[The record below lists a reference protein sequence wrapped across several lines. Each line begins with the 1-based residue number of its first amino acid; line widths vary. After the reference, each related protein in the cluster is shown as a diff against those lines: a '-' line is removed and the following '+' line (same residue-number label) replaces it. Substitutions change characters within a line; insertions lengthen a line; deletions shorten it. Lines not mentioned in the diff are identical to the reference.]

1 MVRREEIVKKA
12 LSLMGKPEMIRNIG
26 TAAHIDH
33 GKTTLSD
40 ALIAGAGIISE
51 KMAGKQL
58 YMDFDEQ
65 EQARG
70 ITINSANVSMIFPY
84 ENEDHLINLID
95 TPGHVDF
102 GGEVTR
108 AMRAIDGVIIVD
120 DAVEGVMPQT
130 ETVIRQALRENVK
143 PVLFINKVDR
153 LINELK
159 ITPDEMMKR
168 FTKIINDI
176 NVLIKKFAPP
186 EFREAWQ
193 LKVDNGS
200 VAFGSA
206 YNHWAISVPMMKKT
220 GITFKE
226 IYDYCSSRRHEDL
239 ARLSPAHTTVLNMVV
254 QHLPNPKEAQ
264 RYRIPRI
271 WHGDPESELGKAMLA
286 SDPNGPLTMMITK
299 IIVDPHAG
307 EIAVGRVYSGTVKRG
322 DTLYA
327 VDKKAAE
334 KAQQIGVFMGP
345 DYEQVEYI
353 ESGNI
358 GAISGLRAT
367 AAGSTISSTPDMQP
381 FERLAHISDP
391 VVTLAI
397 EAKNTKDLP
406 RLVEALREI
415 AKEDPSSAVEI
426 NQETGEHL
434 LSGMGELH
442 LEILTYRIIHDK
454 KVEIETSQP
463 IVVYRESVTKKSPV
477 FEGKSPNKHNRIYV
491 EVEPLEEGVFE
502 AIKNG
507 DISEGRVK
515 NPKQSASLFKDN
527 GMDAGDARNVV
538 DVYEQN
544 VFIDSTKGIQ
554 YLNETMELLIEGLHE
569 AIRRGPLAN
578 EKVIGMK
585 IRLIDAKLHE
595 DAIHRGPA
603 QMIPCMRS
611 ATYGAI
617 LSAEP
622 TIMEPKQRVFINIP
636 IEYLGNVTADLQQR
650 RAFIEEIKQ
659 EGDVTT
665 VVAKAPV
672 AEMFGFA
679 SAIRSA
685 TTGRALWSSEVTGFE
700 RLPRE
705 ILDKVVKSIR
715 ERKGLKPEPPKA
727 SDYAAD

>member
-1 MVRREEIVKKA
+1 MVKREEIVKKA
-12 LSLMGKPEMIRNIG
+12 FALMDKPERIRNIG

-58 YMDFDEQ
+58 YLDFDEQ

-70 ITINSANVSMIFPY
+70 ITINSANVSMIFNY
-84 ENEDHLINLID
+84 KDKDHLINLID

-130 ETVIRQALRENVK
+130 ETVIRQALREGVK

-159 ITPDEMMKR
+159 INPEEMQKR
-168 FTKIINDI
+168 FAKIIGDI
-176 NVLIKKFAPP
+176 NNLIKKFAPE
-186 EFREAWQ
+186 EFKNEWQ
-193 LKVDNGS
+193 LKVENGS

-206 YNHWAISVPMMKKT
+206 FHHWAISVPMMKES
-220 GITFKE
+220 GITFKD
-226 IYDYCSSRRHEDL
+226 IYEYCSAGRHEEL
-239 ARLSPAHTTVLNMVV
+239 AKKSPAHVTVLNMVAE
-254 QHLPNPKEAQ
+254 HLPDPVKAQ

-271 WHGDPESELGKAMLA
+271 WHGDLESDAGKAMLNCDA
-286 SDPNGPLTMMITK
+286 SAPVAMMITK

-307 EIAVGRVYSGTVKRG
+307 EIAVGRVYSGTLKRG
-322 DTLYA
+322 ETLYA
-327 VDKKAAE
+327 VDKKATE

-345 DYEQVEYI
+345 DYEPVESI
-353 ESGNI
+353 PAGNI
-358 GAISGLRAT
+358 GAISGLKVT
-367 AAGSTISSTPDMQP
+367 AAGSTISSLEDFHP
-381 FERLAHISDP
+381 FERLVHVSDP

-397 EAKNTKDLP
+397 EPKNTKDLP
-406 RLVEALREI
+406 KLVEAMREI

-426 NQETGEHL
+426 NQETGEYL

-454 KVEIETSQP
+454 NVDIETSQP
-463 IVVYRESVTKKSPV
+463 IVVYKESVAKKSSV
-477 FEGKSPNKHNRIYV
+477 FEGKSPNRHNRVYV
-491 EVEPLEEGVFE
+491 EVEPLEESVFE
-502 AIKNG
+502 AIKN
-507 DISEGRVK
+507 DEISEGRVR
-515 NPKQSASLFKDN
+515 NSKQSAPLFIGK
-527 GMDAGDARNVV
+527 GMNSDDARNVV
-538 DVYEQN
+538 DVYNQN
-544 VFIDSTKGIQ
+544 VFIDATKGIQ
-554 YLNETMELLIEGLHE
+554 YLNETMELLVEAFHE
-569 AIRRGPLAN
+569 AMNRGPLAN
-578 EKVIGMK
+578 EKVIGVK

-611 ATYGAI
+611 AIYGAI
-617 LSAEP
+617 LSADP
-622 TIMEPKQRVFINIP
+622 VIMEPKQRVFINIP
-636 IEYLGNVTADLQQR
+636 IEYLGNVTSEMQQR
-650 RAFIEEIKQ
+650 RAFIEEINQ

-679 SAIRSA
+679 GAIRSA
-685 TTGRALWSSEVTGFE
+685 TTGRAIWSSEVTGFE

-705 ILDKVVKSIR
+705 LHDRIIRSIR
-715 ERKGLKPEPPKA
+715 ERKGLKPEPPTA
-727 SDYAAD
+727 RDFAAD

>member
-1 MVRREEIVKKA
+1 
-12 LSLMGKPEMIRNIG
+12 
-26 TAAHIDH
+26 
-33 GKTTLSD
+33 
-40 ALIAGAGIISE
+40 
-51 KMAGKQL
+51 
-58 YMDFDEQ
+58 
-65 EQARG
+65 
-70 ITINSANVSMIFPY
+70 
-84 ENEDHLINLID
+84 
-95 TPGHVDF
+95 
-102 GGEVTR
+102 
-108 AMRAIDGVIIVD
+108 
-120 DAVEGVMPQT
+120 
-130 ETVIRQALRENVK
+130 
-143 PVLFINKVDR
+143 
-153 LINELK
+153 
-159 ITPDEMMKR
+159 
-168 FTKIINDI
+168 
-176 NVLIKKFAPP
+176 
-186 EFREAWQ
+186 
-193 LKVDNGS
+193 
-200 VAFGSA
+200 
-206 YNHWAISVPMMKKT
+206 
-220 GITFKE
+220 
-226 IYDYCSSRRHEDL
+226 
-239 ARLSPAHTTVLNMVV
+239 MVV
-254 QHLPNPKEAQ
+254 EHLPNPKEAQ
-264 RYRIPRI
+264 KYRIPRI

-307 EIAVGRVYSGTVKRG
+307 EIAVGRVYSGTVRRG

-327 VDKKAAE
+327 VDKKATE

-345 DYEQVEYI
+345 DYEQVEYV

-358 GAISGLRAT
+358 GAISGLRAA
-367 AAGSTISSTPDMQP
+367 AAGSTVSSIPDMQP

-491 EVEPLEEGVFE
+491 EVEPLEDGVFE

-515 NPKQSASLFKDN
+515 NPKQSAPLFRDK
-527 GMDAGDARNVV
+527 GMDADDARNVV
-538 DVYEQN
+538 DIYEQN

-595 DAIHRGPA
+595 DAIHRG
-603 QMIPCMRS
+603 R
-611 ATYGAI
+611 
-617 LSAEP
+617 
-622 TIMEPKQRVFINIP
+622 
-636 IEYLGNVTADLQQR
+636 
-650 RAFIEEIKQ
+650 
-659 EGDVTT
+659 
-665 VVAKAPV
+665 
-672 AEMFGFA
+672 
-679 SAIRSA
+679 
-685 TTGRALWSSEVTGFE
+685 
-700 RLPRE
+700 PR
-705 ILDKVVKSIR
+705 
-715 ERKGLKPEPPKA
+715 
-727 SDYAAD
+727 

>member
-58 YMDFDEQ
+58 YLDFDEQ

-168 FTKIINDI
+168 FTKIISDI
-176 NVLIKKFAPP
+176 NALIKKFAPP
-186 EFREAWQ
+186 EFRDAWQ

-220 GITFKE
+220 GITFKD
-226 IYDYCSSRRHEDL
+226 IYDYCSSRRHEEL
-239 ARLSPAHTTVLNMVV
+239 AKLSPAHTTVLNMVV
-254 QHLPNPKEAQ
+254 EHLPNPKEAQ
-264 RYRIPRI
+264 KYRIPRI

-307 EIAVGRVYSGTVKRG
+307 EIAVGRVYSGTVRRG

-327 VDKKAAE
+327 VDKKATE

-345 DYEQVEYI
+345 DYEQVEYV

-358 GAISGLRAT
+358 GAISGLRAA
-367 AAGSTISSTPDMQP
+367 AAGSTVSSIPDMQP

-491 EVEPLEEGVFE
+491 EVEPLEDGVFE

-515 NPKQSASLFKDN
+515 NPKQSAPLFRDK
-527 GMDAGDARNVV
+527 GMDADDARNVV
-538 DVYEQN
+538 DIYEQN

-595 DAIHRGPA
+595 DAIHRG
-603 QMIPCMRS
+603 R
-611 ATYGAI
+611 
-617 LSAEP
+617 
-622 TIMEPKQRVFINIP
+622 
-636 IEYLGNVTADLQQR
+636 
-650 RAFIEEIKQ
+650 
-659 EGDVTT
+659 
-665 VVAKAPV
+665 
-672 AEMFGFA
+672 
-679 SAIRSA
+679 
-685 TTGRALWSSEVTGFE
+685 
-700 RLPRE
+700 PR
-705 ILDKVVKSIR
+705 
-715 ERKGLKPEPPKA
+715 
-727 SDYAAD
+727 

>member
-12 LSLMGKPEMIRNIG
+12 FSLMGNPDRIRNIG

-70 ITINSANVSMIFPY
+70 ITINAANVSMVFNY
-84 ENEDHLINLID
+84 RNEDYLINLID

-108 AMRAIDGVIIVD
+108 AMRAIDGVVIVD

-159 ITPDEMMKR
+159 VTPEEMQRR
-168 FTKIINDI
+168 FAKIINDI
-176 NVLIKKFAPP
+176 NGLIKKFAPD
-186 EFREAWQ
+186 EFKTAWQ
-193 LKVDNGS
+193 LKVEDGS

-206 YNHWAISVPMMKKT
+206 FHHWAISVPMMKET
-220 GITFKE
+220 NVTFKD
-226 IYDYCSSRRHEDL
+226 IYEYCSSGRQEEL
-239 ARLSPAHTTVLNMVV
+239 AKKSPAYVTVLNMVAE
-254 QHLPNPKEAQ
+254 HLPNPKEAQ
-264 RYRIPRI
+264 KYRIPKI
-271 WHGDPESELGKAMLA
+271 WHGDLESEAGKAMLNC
-286 SDPNGPLTMMITK
+286 DPNGPLAMMITK

-307 EIAVGRVYSGTVKRG
+307 EIAVGRIYSGTVKRS

-327 VDKKAAE
+327 VDKKATE
-334 KAQQIGVFMGP
+334 KSQQVGVFMGP
-345 DYEQVEYI
+345 DYEQVENI
-353 ESGNI
+353 PAGNI
-358 GAISGLRAT
+358 GAISGLRVA
-367 AAGSTISSTPDMQP
+367 AAGSTVSSLEDLHP
-381 FERLAHISDP
+381 FERLVHMSDP

-406 RLVEALREI
+406 RLVEAMRDI
-415 AKEDPSSAVEI
+415 AKEDPSSAVDI
-426 NQETGEHL
+426 NQETGEYL

-454 KVEIETSQP
+454 KVDIDTSPP
-463 IVVYRESVTKKSPV
+463 IVVYKESVTKKSPI
-477 FEGKSPNKHNRIYV
+477 FEGKSPNKHNRVYV
-491 EVEPLEEGVFE
+491 EVAPLEESVFE
-502 AIKNG
+502 AIKNNE
-507 DISEGRVK
+507 ISEGRVK
-515 NPKQSASLFKDN
+515 NPKQSAHIFIEK
-527 GMDAGDARNVV
+527 GMNADEARSIV
-538 DVYEQN
+538 DVYNQN
-544 VFIDSTKGIQ
+544 VLIDATKGIQ
-554 YLNETMELLIEGLHE
+554 YLNETMELLVEAFHE
-569 AIRRGPLAN
+569 AMDRGPLSN
-578 EKVIGMK
+578 EKVIGVK
-585 IRLIDAKLHE
+585 IRLVDAKLHE

-611 ATYGAI
+611 AVYGAI

-622 TIMEPKQRVFINIP
+622 VIMEPKQKVFINIP
-636 IEYLGNVTADLQQR
+636 IEYLGNVTSEMQQR
-650 RAFIEEIKQ
+650 RAFIEEINQ

-679 SAIRSA
+679 GAIRSA
-685 TTGRALWSSEVTGFE
+685 TTGRAIWSSEVIGFE

-705 ILDKVVKSIR
+705 LQDKVVRSIR
-715 ERKGLKPEPPKA
+715 ERKGLKLEPPTA
-727 SDYAAD
+727 RDYAAD

>member
-1 MVRREEIVKKA
+1 
-12 LSLMGKPEMIRNIG
+12 
-26 TAAHIDH
+26 
-33 GKTTLSD
+33 
-40 ALIAGAGIISE
+40 
-51 KMAGKQL
+51 
-58 YMDFDEQ
+58 
-65 EQARG
+65 
-70 ITINSANVSMIFPY
+70 
-84 ENEDHLINLID
+84 
-95 TPGHVDF
+95 
-102 GGEVTR
+102 
-108 AMRAIDGVIIVD
+108 
-120 DAVEGVMPQT
+120 
-130 ETVIRQALRENVK
+130 
-143 PVLFINKVDR
+143 
-153 LINELK
+153 
-159 ITPDEMMKR
+159 
-168 FTKIINDI
+168 
-176 NVLIKKFAPP
+176 
-186 EFREAWQ
+186 
-193 LKVDNGS
+193 
-200 VAFGSA
+200 
-206 YNHWAISVPMMKKT
+206 
-220 GITFKE
+220 
-226 IYDYCSSRRHEDL
+226 
-239 ARLSPAHTTVLNMVV
+239 MVV
-254 QHLPNPKEAQ
+254 EHLPNPKEAQ
-264 RYRIPRI
+264 KYRIPRI

-307 EIAVGRVYSGTVKRG
+307 EIAVGRVYSGTVRRG

-327 VDKKAAE
+327 VDKKATE

-345 DYEQVEYI
+345 DYEQVEYV

-358 GAISGLRAT
+358 GAISGLRAA
-367 AAGSTISSTPDMQP
+367 AAGSTVSSIPDMQP

-491 EVEPLEEGVFE
+491 EVEPLEDGVFE

-515 NPKQSASLFKDN
+515 NPKQSAPLFRDK
-527 GMDAGDARNVV
+527 GMDADDARNVV
-538 DVYEQN
+538 DIYEQN

-679 SAIRSA
+679 SSIRSA